1 MASIE
6 GAFIGLARYIRDHFP
21 HLTWM
26 PLWYGGIPFPDS
38 YPPLLH
44 VTVAAVSAL
53 AHISAGLAYH
63 AVDGHALFARP
74 LSLSTGPLSRMGAT
88 TSLRSSPRPAT
99 RSSRPPSGWSRSF
112 RHDIGG
118 WFAPCRLDA
127 MVRWGEGPHIA
138 SLTLLP
144 LAIGALYVA
153 IIAPAPAGI
162 SPRRWPWRA
171 PR

>member
-63 AVDGHALFARP
+63 AVTADVLLARARSPLLGSGTAGRDALGRVR
-74 LSLSTGPLSRMGAT
+74 SGSRILA
-88 TSLRSSPRPAT
+88 A
-99 RSSRPPSGWSRSF
+99 SRPPSGWFHRSATISAAGSR
-112 RHDIGG
+112 RAV
-118 WFAPCRLDA
+118 WT
-127 MVRWGEGPHIA
+127 RW
-138 SLTLLP
+138 
-144 LAIGALYVA
+144 
-153 IIAPAPAGI
+153 
-162 SPRRWPWRA
+162 
-171 PR
+171 